1 LGGAGGGE
9 VALDVCWG
17 GEEGVDEW
25 GDVGEGSGGVVVW
38 VGSWGDGLEVE
49 FSWFGGGGGEGESW
63 EEGEGG

>member
-1 LGGAGGGE
+1 M
-9 VALDVCWG
+9 
-17 GEEGVDEW
+17 DEW